1 MTREGEPNV
10 YGIYIFT
17 PEQARRIKAGDM
29 TAAWEFIEDNR
40 GFLTRWAKK
49 FIRIN
54 LAYMPD
60 GYYEADELLDQV
72 YIDLPLYRLDN
83 HNGLR
88 KGIFNSFYGISCGG
102 CSHYYKQ
109 RKHYESSLDAP
120 LSVSGRS
127 GDSEDGGT
135 LKDLLPSRKGNRAAV
150 LCGNRESVREERWR
164 SVPRYN
170 RSRFL
175 RVYV

>member
-1 MTREGEPNV
+1 
-10 YGIYIFT
+10 
-17 PEQARRIKAGDM
+17 M

-135 LKDLLPSRKGNRAAV
+135 LKDLLPSPEPTPYEVLAAKEHV
-150 LCGNRESVREERWR
+150 KEIA
-164 SVPRYN
+164 PRYFAEIGKVCGKN
-170 RSRFL
+170 GGEVFRDIIEAVFFGFTFEEVER
-175 RVYV
+175 YAKI